1 MVEGGFVD
9 CDRMGNLECQQ
20 YSSLSHWLNL
30 VTPKLCEKVVD
41 AGPKGQCEEGVGW
54 LENCIDSYFKFSV
67 IRWQYYY
74 SIFGHLQ
81 HRKHF
86 PNSLKMPK

>member
-41 AGPKGQCEEGVGW
+41 AGPKGQCEEGGW
-54 LENCIDSYFKFSV
+54 LVGEKVKF
-67 IRWQYYY
+67 IN
-74 SIFGHLQ
+74 
-81 HRKHF
+81 RKLF
-86 PNSLKMPK
+86 LNSCEGKTYLRP